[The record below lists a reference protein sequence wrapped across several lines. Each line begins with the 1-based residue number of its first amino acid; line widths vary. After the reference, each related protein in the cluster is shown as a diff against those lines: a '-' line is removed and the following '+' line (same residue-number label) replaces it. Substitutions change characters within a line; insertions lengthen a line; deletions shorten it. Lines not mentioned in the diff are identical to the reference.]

1 MLGRTASIAVVL
13 LWHSISP
20 ADAEN
25 LCDAVS
31 NTNTKWPQITKH
43 VDAALGRKSHK
54 CGNAMGMDGAYSQ
67 YCYWAFEYRSEYAY
81 IGFDLLREKL
91 SQCRLG
97 QSNLRDKSV
106 NHPDTFTLEKFA
118 FDTRDIVLSYKDKVT
133 LEQSLIFVHLRQKPD
148 S

>member
-31 NTNTKWPQITKH
+31 NTNTKWPQITKQ
-43 VDAALGRKSHK
+43 VDAVLGRKSHK
-54 CGNAMGMDGAYSQ
+54 CGDAMGMDGTYSQ
-67 YCYWAFEYRSEYAY
+67 YCYWAFEYRSEYAD
-81 IGFDLLREKL
+81 IGFDLLGEKL
-91 SQCRLG
+91 SECRLG

-133 LEQSLIFVHLRQKPD
+133 LGQSLIFVHLRQNPD
-148 S
+148 N